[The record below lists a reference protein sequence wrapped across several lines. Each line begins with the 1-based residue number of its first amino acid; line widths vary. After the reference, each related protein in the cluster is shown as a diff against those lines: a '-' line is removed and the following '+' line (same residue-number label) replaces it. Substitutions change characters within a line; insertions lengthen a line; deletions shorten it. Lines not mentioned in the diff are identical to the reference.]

1 MVKVRKVG
9 GRGTMSY
16 EKEEGPMKW
25 AGDSYREEQKK
36 RLEKIPKGQIM
47 HLGRGVRTTKAKD
60 LPKPKPRPST
70 EGMTRITGRGTASR
84 KSRNKGSKK
93 D

>member
-1 MVKVRKVG
+1 
-9 GRGTMSY
+9 
-16 EKEEGPMKW
+16 
-25 AGDSYREEQKK
+25 
-36 RLEKIPKGQIM
+36 M
-47 HLGRGVRTTKAKD
+47 HLGRGVRTTKAED
-60 LPKPKPRPST
+60 LPKPQPRPST

>member
-9 GRGTMSY
+9 ARGTKSY
-16 EKEEGPMKW
+16 VKDEGPAKW
-25 AGDSYREEQKK
+25 AGDAYKEVQKK
-36 RLEKIPKGQIM
+36 RLEKIPKDQIM

-70 EGMTRITGRGTASR
+70 EGMTRITGRGTGSR

>member
-9 GRGTMSY
+9 ARGTTSY
-16 EKEEGPMKW
+16 VKDEGPAKW
-25 AGDSYREEQKK
+25 AGDAFKEEQKK
-36 RLEKIPKGQIM
+36 RLEKIPKGQVM

>member
-9 GRGTMSY
+9 ARGTKSY
-16 EKEEGPMKW
+16 VKDEGPAKW
-25 AGDSYREEQKK
+25 AGDAYKEVQKK
-36 RLEKIPKGQIM
+36 RLEKIPKDQIM

-70 EGMTRITGRGTASR
+70 EGMTRITGRGTGSR
-84 KSRNKGSKK
+84 KSRNTGSKK

>member
-9 GRGTMSY
+9 ARGTTSY
-16 EKEEGPMKW
+16 VKDEGPAKW
-25 AGDSYREEQKK
+25 AGDSYKEVQKK
-36 RLEKIPKGQIM
+36 RLEKIPKGQTM
-47 HLGRGVRTTKAKD
+47 HIGRGVRTIKAKD
-60 LPKPKPRPST
+60 LPEPRPRPST